1 MEQVHQDY
9 LCSNDRLSNLV
20 RWKDYALRHR
30 NFWSTEHSAR
40 HFLNTRKSQLIALDI
55 LIRTTSGWMVD
66 SMLLD
71 KNLIALQQMSPDQ
84 EQFDLPLESDM
95 EGDVK

>member
-1 MEQVHQDY
+1 
-9 LCSNDRLSNLV
+9 
-20 RWKDYALRHR
+20 
-30 NFWSTEHSAR
+30 
-40 HFLNTRKSQLIALDI
+40 
-55 LIRTTSGWMVD
+55 MVD